1 MSEQAQEATTSLL
14 LNDEQEEDEHV
25 SNLAEPME
33 VVAPSSNTH
42 IVRRPILNKDMDV
55 YAYDLLYG
63 ECGEGEDQGSSD
75 SSQLMLNAFL
85 DIGIDTIAEDHI
97 SIVKITRDFMEG
109 KLPLPFPSCDVALE
123 LPDDAFKHGPCA
135 AALESLA
142 TKGFMIA
149 YRITEPGEDLA
160 EYMEHIDLLKIDLEV
175 WSREQM
181 AELVPELLNRRV
193 RLLATNVNTREEL
206 AYCEYLG
213 LEHFHGR
220 FISEPVIVSGS
231 TLKPN
236 RVALINILQILEDPD
251 CDITALEELIVRDVT
266 LSYKILRI
274 INSAFYGFR
283 RKIES
288 VKQAVVSLG
297 LKVIRDWFV
306 VISLTDIE
314 DKPQVLMFQ
323 CLQRARMLQLL
334 TETVG
339 LNKDTGFTIGLFS
352 SIDAIM
358 DQPMDVILQA
368 LPLSDEITEALLQR
382 EGTLGELLDIVIRYE
397 SGDWNYINSVG
408 FEPSE
413 LSTYYFESMCW
424 TRGLFEQIK
433 SE

>member
-1 MSEQAQEATTSLL
+1 MNEQVQNIENTDTI
-14 LNDEQEEDEHV
+14 DEHDKEEYEM
-25 SNLAEPME
+25 NLAESME

-42 IVRRPILNKDMDV
+42 IVRKPILDKDMEV

-63 ECGEGEDQGSSD
+63 EFGGEEGSQSSD

-85 DIGIDTIAEDHI
+85 DIGIETIAEDHL
-97 SIVKITRDFMEG
+97 SIVKITRDFMEE

-123 LPDDAFKHGPCA
+123 LPDDAFKQGSCKED
-135 AALESLA
+135 LEKLA
-142 TKGFMIA
+142 KKGFMIA
-149 YRITEPGEDLA
+149 YRITEPGEDIE
-160 EYMEHIDLLKIDLEV
+160 EYMEQIDLLKIDLKV
-175 WSREQM
+175 WSREQL
-181 AELVPELLNRRV
+181 AEKLPDLMNRRV

-206 AYCEYLG
+206 TYCEYLG
-213 LEHFHGR
+213 LEHFQGQ
-220 FISEPVIVSGS
+220 FISEPVVVAGN
-231 TLKPN
+231 TLKPS

-251 CDITALEELIVRDVT
+251 CDISVLEDLIVRDVT

-288 VKQAVVSLG
+288 VKQAVVALG

-306 VISLTDIE
+306 VISLTDID

-323 CLQRARMLQLL
+323 CLQRARMMQML
-334 TETVG
+334 TDTVG

-358 DQPMDVILQA
+358 DQPMDVILKA
-368 LPLSDEITEALLQR
+368 LPLADEITEALLER